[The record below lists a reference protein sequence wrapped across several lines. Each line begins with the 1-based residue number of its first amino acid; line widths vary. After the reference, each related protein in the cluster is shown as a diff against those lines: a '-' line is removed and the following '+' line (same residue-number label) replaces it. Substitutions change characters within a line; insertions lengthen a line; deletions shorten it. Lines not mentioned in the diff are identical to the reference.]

1 MTRGRLCAAPSFVRL
16 ICEPDLDV
24 ELVTITPMYA
34 GSGPAGGGALLPG
47 SVDEP
52 LAVTFRAKPLNAL
65 GEAPPLST
73 FIDDD
78 CELQNVREP
87 VAVRLPMPKAP
98 PPGANAYTS
107 TCVVAEAVLPPS
119 SVIVVVTVYGPVAV

>member
-1 MTRGRLCAAPSFVRL
+1 MTMRTMLPL

-34 GSGPAGGGALLPG
+34 GRADRPAAWALLPG
-47 SVDEP
+47 SVDQP
-52 LAVTFRAKPLNAL
+52 LAVRFRAKPLNAL
-65 GEAPPLST
+65 GE
-73 FIDDD
+73 
-78 CELQNVREP
+78 
-87 VAVRLPMPKAP
+87 AP